1 MISYYKNFKG
11 REKVT
16 EVKTGE
22 KNTWV
27 KVISPN
33 EKEIEF
39 LEDKFKLDNPLIR
52 DALDPNELPRIEKE
66 GQNIYIY
73 LRIPRSEIT
82 DEPTVTLSIIIT
94 PQNIITISTKEI
106 KLYDFL
112 EEQKTK
118 IIDPEEFIVTTLYY
132 IFKKYNDNVRK
143 ILKEVKKD
151 RRNLSKLKNKD
162 LLDLVLQED
171 VLNEYIASLHPM
183 ISMYDRILKLNLI
196 KLANEEKEEIKDLI
210 IDLTQTFDTC
220 KLVKK
225 TITNMRDYYST
236 MVSSRINDSITILT
250 LFTIFLTIPA
260 VLSSIY
266 GMNISLPLQNN
277 PYIFWMLGGGVIVI
291 WAVLFKFFK
300 RFNN

>member
-1 MISYYKNFKG
+1 MISYYKNLRGQK
-11 REKVT
+11 KVK

-22 KNTWV
+22 RNTWI
-27 KVISPN
+27 KVISPS
-33 EKEIEF
+33 EEEIKF
-39 LEDKFKLDNPLIR
+39 LEDKFKLDDPLIQ
-52 DALDPNELPRIEKE
+52 DALDSHELPRIEKE

-82 DEPTVTLSIIIT
+82 DEPTLTLSIIIT
-94 PQNIITISTKEI
+94 PSNIITISTKNI

-118 IIDPEEFIVTTLYY
+118 IVDPEEFIVTTLRY
-132 IFKKYNDNVRK
+132 IFRKYNDNVRK

-151 RRNLSKLKNKD
+151 RRNLSRLKNKD

-183 ISMYDRILKLNLI
+183 ISMYDRILKLNVIRLGR
-196 KLANEEKEEIKDLI
+196 EEKEEIEDLI

-225 TITNMRDYYST
+225 TISNMRDYYST

-250 LFTIFLTIPA
+250 IFTIFLTIPA

-277 PYIFWMLGGGVIVI
+277 GSIFWILAGGVVVI

-300 RFNN
+300 RLNN